1 MQLTVLST
9 QLNCVEIRVI
19 WDSRIGKCT
28 VWIGERRHHFH
39 TLFGKLK
46 RKVQLTFEDMSLT
59 VVFVP
64 FNNNLNN
71 NRIGLF
77 LIKKNQLIYKA
88 TSWSLQT
95 YKPVK
100 ISDLPLSQW
109 R

>member
-46 RKVQLTFEDMSLT
+46 RKVQLTFEDISLT
-59 VVFVP
+59 FVFVP
-64 FNNNLNN
+64 FNNP
-71 NRIGLF
+71 RIGLF